1 MASDRTQRWE
11 KGTEFVHRASWAV
24 SLSLILIPLSN
35 HSHVLVY
42 KLGGTSLSVTVLE
55 VNSGMYRVLATQTDH
70 RTGGE
75 SFTHE
80 LAQHL
85 AAEFKKSV
93 ICYFVILCDLHA
105 CHYWFKSYFVFHVS
119 PGVLNRMWRVTPGRC
134 LSSWIALIWPSTLS
148 PPWVV
153 PTALWTRSMT
163 AWILSVMCPGEL
175 KLFAVKSVLQQ
186 KLCLLHICMSFML
199 LS

>member
-1 MASDRTQRWE
+1 MLCCRQAAESAGFDVLRLIHEPSAALLAYGIGQDSSLGKRYRVCASSELSCFFELVR
-11 KGTEFVHRASWAV
+11 
-24 SLSLILIPLSN
+24 SLILLSLFK

-55 VNSGMYRVLATQTDH
+55 VNSGMYKVLATQTDH

-93 ICYFVILCDLHA
+93 EVQCFTSVIL
-105 CHYWFKSYFVFHVS
+105 
-119 PGVLNRMWRVTPGRC
+119 
-134 LSSWIALIWPSTLS
+134 
-148 PPWVV
+148 
-153 PTALWTRSMT
+153 
-163 AWILSVMCPGEL
+163 
-175 KLFAVKSVLQQ
+175 
-186 KLCLLHICMSFML
+186 
-199 LS
+199 